1 MKYLYVLT
9 FCFALLL
16 VSCSEEN
23 ITRTESEGMAS
34 FSSKSLPECA
44 SGYAGKIVLT
54 TDTKELLLCTEEG
67 WKPLAVR
74 EISRKDSLV
83 TQKDSSFEEKGTVK
97 RVSADDIESCA
108 VSHDSQDVH
117 IVTLDCGSFKVI
129 ADDAESREK
138 MIVPGK
144 DILDVRD
151 SQTYRTIVMG
161 TQTWMRDDMNYE
173 VEESSCDWDSC
184 GAFPR
189 DYSWAAAMTVC
200 PEGTH
205 LPSVEEF
212 KTLYAYVDSINGNTS
227 VGADLRS
234 RNYRDY
240 RYRGLDSF
248 GFNATGSSSYGYAE
262 YWTSVE
268 VDEEKAN
275 YAFFQGYAS
284 FGDKEKTSRI
294 PVRCILDK

>member
-1 MKYLYVLT
+1 
-9 FCFALLL
+9 
-16 VSCSEEN
+16 
-23 ITRTESEGMAS
+23 
-34 FSSKSLPECA
+34 
-44 SGYAGKIVLT
+44 
-54 TDTKELLLCTEEG
+54 
-67 WKPLAVR
+67 
-74 EISRKDSLV
+74 
-83 TQKDSSFEEKGTVK
+83 
-97 RVSADDIESCA
+97 
-108 VSHDSQDVH
+108 
-117 IVTLDCGSFKVI
+117 
-129 ADDAESREK
+129 
-138 MIVPGK
+138 
-144 DILDVRD
+144 
-151 SQTYRTIVMG
+151 MG

-205 LPSVEEF
+205 LPSVDEF

-227 VGADLRS
+227 VGADLLS
-234 RNYRDY
+234 RDYRYY

>member
-1 MKYLYVLT
+1 MKHLYVLT

-16 VSCSEEN
+16 ASCSEDN

-34 FSSKSLPECA
+34 FSSRSLPECA

-54 TDTKELLLCTEEG
+54 TDTKELLLCTVEG
-67 WKPLAVR
+67 WKSLAVS
-74 EISRKDSLV
+74 EISQKDSLV
-83 TQKDSSFEEKGTVK
+83 TRNDTSFKEKGSVEHL
-97 RVSADDIESCA
+97 SAENVESC
-108 VSHDSQDVH
+108 VVTHDSLDIH
-117 IVTLDCGSFKVI
+117 IVTLDCGSFEVV
-129 ADDAESREK
+129 ADDAGYREK
-138 MIVPGK
+138 IIVPGK

-161 TQTWMRDDMNYE
+161 SQTWMRDDMRYV
-173 VEESSCDWDSC
+173 VEESSCDWASC
-184 GAFPR
+184 GVYPR

-205 LPSVEEF
+205 LPSVDEF

-227 VGADLRS
+227 VGADLLS
-234 RNYRDY
+234 RDYRYY

-248 GFNATGSSSYGYAE
+248 GFNATGSSTYGYAE
-262 YWTSVE
+262 YWTTVE
-268 VDEEKAN
+268 VDEKKAN
-275 YAFFQGYAS
+275 YAYFQGYAS

-294 PVRCILDK
+294 PVRCILDN

>member
-1 MKYLYVLT
+1 MKHLYVLT
-9 FCFALLL
+9 FFFALLL
-16 VSCSEEN
+16 ASCSEDN
-23 ITRTESEGMAS
+23 ITKTEFEGIAS
-34 FSSKSLPECA
+34 FSSSSLPECTL
-44 SGYAGKIVLT
+44 GYVGKIVLT
-54 TDTKELLLCTEEG
+54 TDTKELFLCTVEG
-67 WKPLAVR
+67 WNSLAVS
-74 EISRKDSLV
+74 EIS
-83 TQKDSSFEEKGTVK
+83 QKDSIVSLNDTSFKEKGSVK
-97 RVSADDIESCA
+97 HLSAEDVESC
-108 VSHDSQDVH
+108 VVTHDSLDVH
-117 IVTLDCGSFKVI
+117 IVTLDCGSFEII
-129 ADDAESREK
+129 ADDAGSREK

-161 TQTWMRDDMNYE
+161 SQTWMRDDMRYV

-184 GAFPR
+184 GAYSR

-205 LPSVEEF
+205 LPSLDEF
-212 KTLYAYVDSINGNTS
+212 KTLFAYVDSINGNTS

-234 RNYRDY
+234 LNYRDY

-248 GFNATGSSSYGYAE
+248 GFNATGSTAYGAAE

-275 YAFFQGYAS
+275 YVYFQGYTT
-284 FGDKEKTSRI
+284 FGDEKKTSRF